1 MSDQPENNN
10 EPLSKNA
17 QKRLLKQQQKEAVRQ
32 ERHTENPE
40 QEEIS
45 PEKYYENRVAQIKYL
60 KQTQKPFPFP
70 HKFNLTHQVP

>member
-40 QEEIS
+40 
-45 PEKYYENRVAQIKYL
+45 
-60 KQTQKPFPFP
+60 
-70 HKFNLTHQVP
+70 